1 MTTDTDEIKDTSAE
15 DQEEAGRDQ
24 DEEEAGRDQRNQDE
38 AEAGRDEDKA
48 EAGQDRDSAQDEE
61 ERRPKGHPRFE
72 VIENGVVQ
80 LAALIGR
87 EPDSVSGFGRSYDDE
102 GWHLSVEVVDVE
114 RIPESTSVMA
124 SYEAEL
130 DDDGNLLEYRQI
142 RRYYRNQSWEQ

>member
-1 MTTDTDEIKDTSAE
+1 MTLETAE
-15 DQEEAGRDQ
+15 DQGRSTDEEQDESAKDQ
-24 DEEEAGRDQRNQDE
+24 D
-38 AEAGRDEDKA
+38 KSPK
-48 EAGQDRDSAQDEE
+48 GQDAGEQDQERDSDQEEQD
-61 ERRPKGHPRFE
+61 RRPKEHPRFE
-72 VIENGVVQ
+72 VIETGVVQ

-102 GWHLSVEVVDVE
+102 GWRLTLEVVEME

-130 DDDGNLLEYRQI
+130 DDDGNLLEYRQT

>member
-1 MTTDTDEIKDTSAE
+1 MTPDTAEDQDRSIEDKHDQPTRDQDGSGRDQDSSPSE
-15 DQEEAGRDQ
+15 DQEEDQ
-24 DEEEAGRDQRNQDE
+24 DH
-38 AEAGRDEDKA
+38 
-48 EAGQDRDSAQDEE
+48 
-61 ERRPKGHPRFE
+61 RPKGHPRFE
-72 VIENGVVQ
+72 VIETGIVQ

-102 GWHLSVEVVDVE
+102 GWRLTVEVIEME

-130 DDDGNLLEYRQI
+130 DDDGNLLEYRQR